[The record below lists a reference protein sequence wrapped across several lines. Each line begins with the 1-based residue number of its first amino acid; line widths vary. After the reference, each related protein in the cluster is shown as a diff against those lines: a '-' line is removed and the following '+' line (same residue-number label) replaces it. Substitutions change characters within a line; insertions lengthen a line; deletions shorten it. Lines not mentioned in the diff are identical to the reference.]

1 MRLAHFG
8 FLALPLFAEQFP
20 DAATVL
26 EQNAAALKNYHSY
39 QYSADI
45 TVEVSV
51 EGKPMKIASTATV
64 VGLNPGR
71 FRIESKSGETPA
83 GTVVADGENTWIY
96 VPLLKQYKKK
106 AGVSGWQD
114 SMQELGL
121 PGMALGS
128 KLAASAK
135 VVRIETLEVD
145 GRAHD
150 CWVVES
156 RVEELALGGSI
167 EMMMRDVVHTVWID
181 RQLGIDLQT
190 TLSGKVQGGPVA
202 EAVEG
207 RLKITK
213 HSLRFNEDVPESLFT
228 FTPPEGARQTAE
240 FGVAGVE
247 PAPGPSHAPK
257 AAPGE
262 PQAFV
267 PNLTPLQ
274 SVEPVAPD
282 SARGKGASGMV
293 ELVVTVDPRGLV
305 TKAEALTGPQ
315 VLRQAAV
322 AAVRQWRYRP
332 VIRDGHPVY
341 AYTDAMVNF
350 DAESGSK
357 DEPKFDLSE
366 QVSAAERMA
375 GLTAKYPRSPQ
386 QALADLEQ
394 DCGGASGEERF
405 YALPQMAKAALAA
418 GALDKAAAYASELL
432 GQRERDW
439 NYGNAIHAGNMV
451 LGLVALRNGSVG
463 QAKHYLLEAGK
474 TPGSPTLDS
483 FGPNMALAKELL
495 EKGEREVV
503 LEYFSLCKAFWKM
516 GGQRLEAWAAT
527 VRKGGVPDF
536 GANLMY

>member
-1 MRLAHFG
+1 
-8 FLALPLFAEQFP
+8 
-20 DAATVL
+20 
-26 EQNAAALKNYHSY
+26 
-39 QYSADI
+39 
-45 TVEVSV
+45 
-51 EGKPMKIASTATV
+51 
-64 VGLNPGR
+64 
-71 FRIESKSGETPA
+71 
-83 GTVVADGENTWIY
+83 
-96 VPLLKQYKKK
+96 
-106 AGVSGWQD
+106 
-114 SMQELGL
+114 
-121 PGMALGS
+121 
-128 KLAASAK
+128 
-135 VVRIETLEVD
+135 
-145 GRAHD
+145 
-150 CWVVES
+150 
-156 RVEELALGGSI
+156 
-167 EMMMRDVVHTVWID
+167 
-181 RQLGIDLQT
+181 
-190 TLSGKVQGGPVA
+190 
-202 EAVEG
+202 
-207 RLKITK
+207 
-213 HSLRFNEDVPESLFT
+213 
-228 FTPPEGARQTAE
+228 
-240 FGVAGVE
+240 
-247 PAPGPSHAPK
+247 
-257 AAPGE
+257 
-262 PQAFV
+262 
-267 PNLTPLQ
+267 
-274 SVEPVAPD
+274 
-282 SARGKGASGMV
+282 
-293 ELVVTVDPRGLV
+293 
-305 TKAEALTGPQ
+305 
-315 VLRQAAV
+315 
-322 AAVRQWRYRP
+322 